1 MTLGI
6 NVIFKPQVVFNVIY
20 FNGSSQIAIFESTIE
35 NEHIFLLWDVD
46 SVRVS
51 RLSSHKWIIIVW
63 MVISWKVKISLRDK
77 FR

>member
-1 MTLGI
+1 MDHFKVKPLGMTLGI

-51 RLSSHKWIIIVW
+51 RLSSHK
-63 MVISWKVKISLRDK
+63 
-77 FR
+77 

>member
-1 MTLGI
+1 MDHFKVKPLGMTLGI
-6 NVIFKPQVVFNVIY
+6 NVIFKPQVVFNVIH

-51 RLSSHKWIIIVW
+51 RLSSHK
-63 MVISWKVKISLRDK
+63 
-77 FR
+77 